1 MNYIDSAEFHGPMMY
16 AEICAEMPD
25 EAAWLAA
32 KASTKV
38 PKHAAEYAELYR
50 WPLLTREQERH
61 LFRHTKVRMNLD
73 DLFLDES
80 GATLARWAEEDR
92 LDRSPAAP
100 RKKLD
105 KPLVNSIDPW
115 DGLENQE
122 LPKDPILRKRMQERI
137 RTRRR
142 LQKMT
147 NKQREEYYA
156 KRKVIRDRSR
166 IKKQPQEV
174 QA

>member
-1 MNYIDSAEFHGPMMY
+1 MIDLHAIVRPRIGKYAGLHGLVEGFTRKGRAVVTIP
-16 AEICAEMPD
+16 IQCD
-25 EAAWLAA
+25 ERNMRLA
-32 KASTKV
+32 
-38 PKHAAEYAELYR
+38 
-50 WPLLTREQERH
+50 
-61 LFRHTKVRMNLD
+61 KVRMSLD

-122 LPKDPILRKRMQERI
+122 LPKDPLLRKRMQERI

-156 KRKVIRDRSR
+156 KRKIIRDRSR